1 MATRR
6 NPKVVDGVHFVWV
19 QKYRWSKLPEHW
31 LSISHPSVVR
41 VFEPREVHGHKPKY
55 WTAVLYRPG
64 VFPVIDIV
72 DGYYAENFH
81 GTKKNTWKKAAK
93 FAKRKIE

>member
-41 VFEPREVHGHKPKY
+41 VFEPRKEHGHKPKY
-55 WTAVLYRPG
+55 WTVVLYRPG
-64 VFPVIDIV
+64 VFPVKNDV
-72 DGYYAENFH
+72 GDYAENDH
-81 GTKKNTWKKAAK
+81 GTKKSIWKKAAK
-93 FAKRKIE
+93 LAKRKPE

>member
-1 MATRR
+1 MAIRR

-41 VFEPREVHGHKPKY
+41 VFEPRKEHGHKLKY
-55 WTAVLYRPG
+55 WIAVLYKHG
-64 VFPVIDIV
+64 VFPVSADAN
-72 DGYYAENFH
+72 YYLQNFY
-81 GTKKNTWKKAAK
+81 GTKKSTWKKAAK
-93 FAKRKIE
+93 LAKLKPE